1 MSIKEDFRGY
11 REARRAIERDKRRL
25 DSAQCLTDTV
35 KGSSAEWPYTSH
47 PMTVSGRNAA
57 DEREILRRIT
67 RNKAICARV
76 EMAIR
81 KAPNDKIRDILTL
94 RYVEGMS
101 WAEVAELRAGDDER
115 APGASAMRKAAE
127 RYIDGL

>member
-11 REARRAIERDKRRL
+11 REARRIIERDKIKL

-35 KGSSAEWPYTSH
+35 KGSSTEWPFTAH

-57 DEREILRRIT
+57 EEREILQRLA
-67 RNKAICARV
+67 RNKALCARV

-94 RYVEGMS
+94 RYVEGKR
-101 WAEVAELRAGDDER
+101 WAEVAEIRAGGDER
-115 APGASAMRKAAE
+115 EPGESAVRKRAE
-127 RYIDGL
+127 RYINSL